1 MTVFEM
7 ARELGNMLKETQ
19 EYKRLSGAR
28 YIFDGDEEA
37 KRSMS
42 DYVNLRDSIKMRM
55 ESGNFSKEDFEEES
69 KKLNKMAEELKKQ
82 PVIGELI
89 NAENRFN
96 SLANQVMD
104 ILRQTITGD
113 EEGSCGGNCSGCS
126 GCH

>member
-7 ARELGNMLKETQ
+7 ARELGNMLKETE

-28 YIFDGDEEA
+28 YIFDGDYES
-37 KRSMS
+37 KKSMS
-42 DYVNLRDSIKMRM
+42 DYVNLRDSIKIRM

-69 KKLNKMAEELKKQ
+69 RKLNKMAEELKSQ

-89 NAENRFN
+89 NAENKFN
-96 SLANQVMD
+96 NLANQVMD

-113 EEGSCGGNCSGCS
+113 DESSCGGNCSGCS